1 MPIRFKCPTCERMLS
16 IARRKAGTRVVCPR
30 CEDDV
35 TVPDADLAYEEEVNV
50 EPVEDHE
57 PGSGTKPIAIG
68 APPKPTQPK
77 PKPKSDKLFEES
89 DFEQLLDAKVKK
101 AADDAAAKKPE
112 PQQAVVPAAASPDPV
127 EKGILLSR
135 GAAVVLTVLMLVLL
149 ALAFATGY
157 LIGR

>member
-35 TVPDADLAYEEEVNV
+35 MVPDADLADEEEVNV
-50 EPVEDHE
+50 EPVDES

-68 APPKPTQPK
+68 APPKPKPQARPK
-77 PKPKSDKLFEES
+77 QDKLFEES
-89 DFEQLLDAKVKK
+89 DFEQLLDEKVKN
-101 AADDAAAKKPE
+101 AADEAAAKKPE
-112 PQQAVVPAAASPDPV
+112 PSKPIPTPPTPEPLV
-127 EKGILLSR
+127 EKGVILSR
-135 GAAVVLTVLMLVLL
+135 GAAVILSVLMLVLL
-149 ALAFATGY
+149 GLAFATGY